1 MTPTTHIN
9 VSGRRRLRD
18 WFCRATL
25 LVGVMLATRGFAL
38 DPNKDL
44 DQYDCRAWTFQ
55 NGMPV
60 TSVRAIAQTK
70 DGYIWLGTLK
80 GLVRFDGVGFT
91 LVGVPPVS
99 ELRSTCV
106 QALCPS
112 SSGGLWF
119 GLEKSAYGFHA
130 PDGGWRVGSD
140 PQAGW
145 DWDAL
150 CILETT
156 RKTLWV
162 GGERAAYGSPDTL
175 KLPRLFPGETNL
187 VFVTSL
193 LEDSKG
199 RIWIG
204 TTSRGLYCWQNGK
217 ITHIPDASLDSS
229 IIRALAED
237 KQGRIWI
244 GTNIGLFCYDSNS
257 QLLQPA
263 AFPSYEI
270 NCLMVDRSGD
280 LWVGTTGYGLARGK
294 NGVFISSLRKA
305 DGLTSDTVLALA
317 EDREGSVWVGTLD
330 GLNQLTDVKFQ
341 TYGTMSGIPLE
352 TALSVSVSPHG
363 GLWVATSQGA
373 FHWENNQAVV
383 YGTNVG
389 LANPYM
395 KRILEASNGDV
406 FATSGYNEVKILH
419 EGKVVARHTFP
430 DMPVAMIEDAKGVI
444 VSVSGDLYR
453 ISRER
458 FEPYQFT
465 GGRKPD
471 LYWILNLSAG
481 RDGSIWVASVNGV
494 CRIKDGEF
502 KQWTVSDGLADYNVR
517 WVWEEGDGTVWIGMA
532 TGIARLRNN
541 QIRNLRKQDGLFS
554 ANVWSIVP
562 DDQGN
567 LWVDTPIGIC
577 RLNKQNVEDFF
588 DHKAALVECVAFDG
602 PEAVRPADKDH
613 QEASAC
619 RTPDGRIWFPNA
631 KGVVM
636 VDPAHIAR
644 NPIPPPVHIQRIRVN
659 GVELSPTNQIIIP
672 PGRSQLEFS
681 YAALSFIAPQRVRF
695 RYRLEGFD
703 SDWVDAGDRR
713 MAYYTNLKPGQYRF
727 QVIAANVDGVW
738 NQTGD
743 SLSLELQPYFYQTVL
758 FDILCG
764 AWALAALAGIYTG
777 RVRHLSIKQQ
787 ALQKARDLL
796 EAEVASRTK
805 DLATANASL
814 QREEILLKQ
823 RTQAL
828 EMEIEER
835 KRMELENK
843 SVHRELLHKSRQAGM
858 AEIATNVLH
867 NIGNVLNSVN
877 VSASLVV
884 DSVKQSKAASL
895 AKVAAMLR
903 EHKHDL
909 GTFIT
914 SDAKGRQLP
923 LYLGQLSEH
932 LMADQKAAMNE
943 LDLLVK
949 NVEHI
954 KDVVTM
960 QQSYAR
966 VSGLKEMVSLADLV
980 EDSLRMNEGTL
991 NHHHVEIV
999 RKLENV
1005 PPMNIEKHKVLQVLM
1020 NLIRNAKHACDESGC
1035 ADKQITVR
1043 VASSEGRVKISISD
1057 NGVGIPQ
1064 ENLNRIFNH
1073 GFTTRKNGHG
1083 FGLHSGALAAK
1094 EMGGSL
1100 TAQSDGIGR
1109 GATFTLELPQIT
1121 PSSAATF
1128 ERQPKLKPT
1137 QPMQENSHE

>member
-1 MTPTTHIN
+1 
-9 VSGRRRLRD
+9 
-18 WFCRATL
+18 L
-25 LVGVMLATRGFAL
+25 LAGVMLATRGFAL

-60 TSVRAIAQTK
+60 TSVRAIAQTP

-119 GLEKSAYGFHA
+119 GLERSAYGFHA

-145 DWDAL
+145 DWDGL

-187 VFVTSL
+187 IFVISL

-204 TTSRGLYCWQNGK
+204 TTGHGLYCWQNGK
-217 ITHIPDASLDSS
+217 ITHIPDTSLDSS

-244 GTNIGLFCYDSNS
+244 GTYMGLFCYDGNS
-257 QLLQPA
+257 QPQLA

-270 NCLMVDRSGD
+270 NCLMVDHSGD
-280 LWVGTTGYGLARGK
+280 LWVGTSGYGLARGK

-305 DGLTSDTVLALA
+305 DGLTSDTVLALT
-317 EDREGSVWVGTLD
+317 EDREGSVWVGTSD

-341 TYGTMSGIPLE
+341 TYGTMSGIPLQ

-389 LANPYM
+389 LASPYM

-406 FATSGYNEVKILH
+406 FVTSGYNEVKILH

-444 VSVSGDLYR
+444 VSVGKDLYR
-453 ISRER
+453 VTRER

-471 LYWILNLSAG
+471 LYWIVNLSAG

-517 WVWEEGDGTVWIGMA
+517 WVWEEDDGTVWIGMA

-554 ANVWSIVP
+554 GNIWSIVP

-588 DHKAALVECVAFDG
+588 DHKTAQVECVAYDG

-619 RTPDGRIWFPNA
+619 RTPDGRIWFPNE

-644 NPIPPPVHIQRIRVN
+644 NLIPPPVHIQRIRVN

-681 YAALSFIAPQRVRF
+681 YAALSYIAPQRVRF

-713 MAYYTNLKPGQYRF
+713 MAYYTNLKPGRYRF

-743 SLSLELQPYFYQTVL
+743 SLSLELQPYFYETVL

-764 AWALAALAGIYTG
+764 GLALAALAGIYTG

-805 DLATANASL
+805 ELATANASL
-814 QREEILLKQ
+814 QHEEAQLKQ

-828 EMEIEER
+828 EKEIEER

-843 SVHRELLHKSRQAGM
+843 SVHRELLEKSRQAGM

-895 AKVAAMLR
+895 AKVAAMMR
-903 EHKHDL
+903 EHEHDL

-914 SDAKGRQLP
+914 RDAKGRQLP
-923 LYLGQLSEH
+923 VYLGQLSEQ
-932 LMADQKAAMNE
+932 LLADQKAAVHE

-949 NVEHI
+949 NVGHI

-991 NHHHVEIV
+991 NRHQVEII
-999 RKLENV
+999 RKFENV
-1005 PPMNIEKHKVLQVLM
+1005 PPMNIEKHKVLQVLL
-1020 NLIRNAKHACDESGC
+1020 NLIRNAKHACDESGRE
-1035 ADKQITVR
+1035 DKQITVS
-1043 VASSEGRVKISISD
+1043 VADGDGRIKISISD
-1057 NGVGIPQ
+1057 NGVGIPP
-1064 ENLNRIFNH
+1064 ENLTRIFNH
-1073 GFTTRKNGHG
+1073 GFTTRKDGHG

-1100 TAQSDGIGR
+1100 TVQSDGIGQ
-1109 GATFTLELPQIT
+1109 GATFTLELPVQAG
-1121 PSSAATF
+1121 SA
-1128 ERQPKLKPT
+1128 T
-1137 QPMQENSHE
+1137 QVLEQ